1 MKTRLKYRTARAV
14 AGALLLMAL
23 AFAAPPVFALEQRQ
37 ITVALFPTENN
48 TDLQVWQ
55 SKYYPYSILEE
66 KMTEYLASLFADS
79 PMTDVVIL
87 DENGMNRWL
96 SQPYRGEDMAFQM
109 ELYDALAKDGR
120 GVLGTNSKGR
130 FQLRLK
136 AFDAVNAER
145 FATRIAVGRDRRYTF
160 EADGEKL
167 FWLDAMVSL
176 PVPFK
181 DGLDLLGLTRTE
193 DKGQKMSRPTWA
205 QFSSTAHW
213 QALKNAVK
221 DAYHEAMGQ
230 VSAALKRNDPEG
242 YAAGDIPF
250 NPFAVNVGRIISPTA
265 GSTRKKREYVVS
277 IGREDALRV
286 GDVLD
291 VVRSDTY
298 ITVDPENPVAV
309 VPRTAGRVH
318 PSAIGRVRVLSVQER
333 TAVVRV
339 IRDNRKEPI
348 QLNDLVMKIHH
359 PEVLEMDWESIT
371 P

>member
-1 MKTRLKYRTARAV
+1 VWLLTA
-14 AGALLLMAL
+14 LT
-23 AFAAPPVFALEQRQ
+23 FAAPASALEQRR

-66 KMTEYLASLFADS
+66 KMTDYLASLFADS

-109 ELYDALAKDGR
+109 ELYDALVKDSR

-145 FATRIAVGRDRRYTF
+145 FATRIAVGSDSRYTF
-160 EADGEKL
+160 GPGGEKL
-167 FWLDAMVSL
+167 FWIDTMVTL

-230 VSAALKRNDPEG
+230 ISTALKRNDPDG

-250 NPFAVNVGRIISPTA
+250 NPFAINVGRIISPTA
-265 GSTRKKREYVVS
+265 TSTRKRREYVISV
-277 IGREDALRV
+277 GREDTLRA
-286 GDVLD
+286 GDILD

-309 VPRTAGRVH
+309 VPHTVGRVR
-318 PSAIGRVRVLSVQER
+318 PPAVGRVRVISVQER

-348 QLNDLVMKIHH
+348 QLNDLVMKIHR

>member
-1 MKTRLKYRTARAV
+1 MRKLLFLTLLALSFAV
-14 AGALLLMAL
+14 
-23 AFAAPPVFALEQRQ
+23 PPAVALEQRR
-37 ITVALFPTENN
+37 ITVVLLPTENN
-48 TDLQVWQ
+48 TSLQVWQ

-66 KMTEYLASLFADS
+66 KMTEYLAALFADS

-87 DENGMNRWL
+87 DENGMNRWF
-96 SQPYRGEDMAFQM
+96 SQPYRSEDMAFQL
-109 ELYDALAKDGR
+109 ELYDAVVKDRSR
-120 GVLGTNSKGR
+120 GPVTQSKGR
-130 FQLRLK
+130 FFLRLK

-145 FATRIAVGRDRRYTF
+145 FATRIAVGSDTRYTF
-160 EADGEKL
+160 GPDGEKL
-167 FWLDAMVSL
+167 FWTDTMISL
-176 PVPFK
+176 PIPFK
-181 DGLDLLGLTRTE
+181 DDLLSLFRTE
-193 DKGQKMSRPTWA
+193 DRGQKMSRPTWG
-205 QFSSTAHW
+205 QFSSTSHW

-230 VSAALKRNDPEG
+230 VSLALKRNDPDG
-242 YAAGDIPF
+242 YANGEIPF

-265 GSTRKKREYVVS
+265 TSTRRKREYIIS
-277 IGREDALRV
+277 IGREDSLKA

-309 VPRTAGRVH
+309 VPHTVGRVR
-318 PSAIGRVRVLSVQER
+318 PSAVGRVRVVSVQER

-348 QLNDLVMKIHH
+348 QLNDLVMKIHR
-359 PEVLEMDWESIT
+359 PDVLEMNWESMT

>member
-1 MKTRLKYRTARAV
+1 MRLSRGKRL
-14 AGALLLMAL
+14 GGLLLLAVCLAL
-23 AFAAPPVFALEQRQ
+23 AAPPVLALEQRR

-55 SKYYPYSILEE
+55 SKYYPYSVIEE
-66 KMTEYLASLFADS
+66 KMTEYLAALFADS

-96 SQPYRGEDMAFQM
+96 SQPYRAEDMAFQM
-109 ELYDALAKDGR
+109 EIYDAVVNERR
-120 GVLGTNSKGR
+120 GGLGTHSKGS
-130 FQLRLK
+130 FYLRLK

-145 FATRIAVGRDRRYTF
+145 FATRVAIGRDTRYTF
-160 EADGEKL
+160 GPGGEKL
-167 FWLDAMVSL
+167 FWIDTTITSL

-193 DKGQKMSRPTWA
+193 EKEQRMSRPTWA

-221 DAYHEAMGQ
+221 DAYREAMGQ
-230 VSAALKRNDPEG
+230 ISIALKRNDPDG
-242 YAAGDIPF
+242 YEKGDIPF
-250 NPFAVNVGRIISPTA
+250 NPFAINVGRIISPTA
-265 GSTRKKREYVVS
+265 TSTRKRREYIIS
-277 IGREDALRV
+277 IGREDTVRT
-286 GDVLD
+286 GDILE

-309 VPRTAGRVH
+309 VPHTVGRVR
-318 PSAIGRVRVLSVQER
+318 PSVVGRVRVLSVQER
-333 TAVVRV
+333 TAVVLV
-339 IRDNRKEPI
+339 VKDNRKEPI
-348 QLNDLVMKIHH
+348 QLNDLVMKIHR